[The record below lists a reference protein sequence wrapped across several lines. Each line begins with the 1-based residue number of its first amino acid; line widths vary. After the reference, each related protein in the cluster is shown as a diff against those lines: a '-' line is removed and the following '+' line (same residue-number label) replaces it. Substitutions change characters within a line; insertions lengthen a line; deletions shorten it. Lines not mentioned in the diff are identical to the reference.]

1 MKLIKTVLLLAVV
14 ALATGLGACSKN
26 DNPAE
31 KFAGEIEKITKEV
44 NSIKTQEGFQ
54 DLQSGLLAAD
64 QIAKDNADYV
74 LTDADKET
82 IKKAMGDFFRSVFKK
97 GMELEGHEVSDA
109 QIDMMVNMA
118 TASVDRAST
127 LGELSSPA
135 QGATE
140 TVVEEATVI
149 EEPADSDAVA
159 SEETEVLD

>member
-26 DNPAE
+26 DNPAD

-74 LTDADKET
+74 PTDADKET
-82 IKKAMGDFFRSVFKK
+82 IKKAMGDFFRSVFLK
-97 GMELEGHEVSDA
+97 
-109 QIDMMVNMA
+109 
-118 TASVDRAST
+118 
-127 LGELSSPA
+127 
-135 QGATE
+135 
-140 TVVEEATVI
+140 
-149 EEPADSDAVA
+149 
-159 SEETEVLD
+159 